1 MPSQSLNTHTHT
13 HTRMHTRTHAHTHT
27 HTLHGLEANK
37 DNKQN
42 KIQPRIMA
50 KQITMKMGQLN
61 EERDQINERELSC
74 HCFFFASFEV
84 VPSERGGGGGGKLGT
99 KKPSRGS
106 NTTINCIASSL

>member
-13 HTRMHTRTHAHTHT
+13 HAHTHA

-50 KQITMKMGQLN
+50 KQITMKTGQLN
-61 EERDQINERELSC
+61 EERDQINDQINERELSS
-74 HCFFFASFEV
+74 HCFFFASFEI